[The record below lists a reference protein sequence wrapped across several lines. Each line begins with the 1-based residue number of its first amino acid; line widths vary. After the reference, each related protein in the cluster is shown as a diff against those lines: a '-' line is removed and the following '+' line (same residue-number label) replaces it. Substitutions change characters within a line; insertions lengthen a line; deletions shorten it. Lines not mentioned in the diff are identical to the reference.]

1 MTRVQ
6 WRQRL
11 AQASVNKSL
20 NTPTIF
26 GHNRSNTT
34 DIFISL
40 HRIQVEGVESGF
52 LQRVVIVTQNR
63 HPSGF
68 DVELGAF
75 REREADPTRDKA
87 TIEVTMGDNHN
98 ISRSLTFLL
107 PFPVIFTDIA
117 DDTVNA
123 SSHLFDRFA
132 VGATILP
139 DFPVGSPGVDLVG
152 LESFVISIVPFTNEF
167 RDDVIRCLRKVV
179 R

>member
-34 DIFISL
+34 AIFISL

-63 HPSGF
+63 HLEKMASGGTP
-68 DVELGAF
+68 VSGADSN
-75 REREADPTRDKA
+75 RPQR
-87 TIEVTMGDNHN
+87 
-98 ISRSLTFLL
+98 
-107 PFPVIFTDIA
+107 
-117 DDTVNA
+117 
-123 SSHLFDRFA
+123 
-132 VGATILP
+132 
-139 DFPVGSPGVDLVG
+139 
-152 LESFVISIVPFTNEF
+152 
-167 RDDVIRCLRKVV
+167 V
-179 R
+179 RR